1 MSGVWLLALVGL
13 PALVG
18 AGLLASALREDADAG
33 GPTGSGTTRAARERS
48 APVVALATAGL
59 AVVLA
64 AVVAVGRPVFAWS
77 FVPGGAFG
85 LGVDGLSAV
94 LLPVVTGVALLVLV
108 VAAAERIGPTAR
120 FHGLMLLFLAAVVV
134 TLTATTLPGLLLGWE
149 VMGAAS
155 WALIGLHWCDPERT
169 SAGLT
174 AFLTTR
180 TADLG
185 LYVAAGAAAAGAAA
199 SGAEVSLSLVD
210 LPGLPSPWREVAA
223 IGLVVAA
230 LGKAAQLP
238 FSFWLSRA
246 MLGPSPVSALLHS
259 AAMVA
264 MGGYLLLRVEPLL
277 AVTPWVATVT
287 AWVGALTA
295 LALGLVAM
303 AQRDLKQL
311 LAASTAAQLGFV
323 VLAAGVGDVA
333 GGSEHLVGH
342 AATKALLFLVAGLW
356 LAALGTKD
364 LDALAGVGRWW
375 RAVGALFTFAALTLA
390 GLPPLGLWVTKDHV
404 LAAAAARSAGL
415 YAVGLAAAVLSAGY
429 AAVAVR
435 AVWRG
440 PADLPVD
447 REGWDGEEQGSR
459 HVPASAIPAL
469 AVLAAGALLPVALL
483 VPRVAGTVEGLVGAG
498 VSTAPGAGEMALSA
512 GLSLVAFGLVLRR
525 VPRAVPGA
533 AGWWWLEP
541 VARALVVRPVEAT
554 ARVADRLDR
563 RLDTAIATAA
573 GAAVAV
579 AAAAGRFDL
588 GALDAGVHRVARAVR
603 SAGRTALRPQT
614 GLVHQYLGAA
624 LAVVALGAVLL
635 VMVRP

>member
-1 MSGVWLLALVGL
+1 MLGT
-13 PALVG
+13 
-18 AGLLASALREDADAG
+18 ALRKDAAARRA
-33 GPTGSGTTRAARERS
+33 TGSSTRVAARERS

-64 AVVAVGRPVFAWS
+64 VVVAVGRPAFGWS

-85 LGVDGLSAV
+85 LEVDALSAV
-94 LLPVVTGVALLVLV
+94 LLPVVTGVAFLVLV
-108 VAAAERIGPTAR
+108 VAAAERIVPTAR

-155 WALIGLHWCDPERT
+155 WALIGFHWRDPERT

-174 AFLTTR
+174 AFMTTR

-185 LYVAAGAAAAGAAA
+185 LYLAAGAAAAAAGAAR
-199 SGAEVSLSLVD
+199 SGGDVSLALVD
-210 LPGLPSPWREVAA
+210 LPGLPSPWRDVVA

-264 MGGYLLLRVEPLL
+264 MGGYLLLRVELLL
-277 AVTPWVATVT
+277 AVTPWVASLT

-295 LALGLVAM
+295 LALGVVAM

-323 VLAAGVGDVA
+323 VLAAGVGDIA

-356 LAALGTKD
+356 LSALGTKD
-364 LDALAGVGRWW
+364 LHALAGVGRWW
-375 RAVGALFTFAALTLA
+375 RPVGALFTFAALTLA

-404 LAAAAARSAGL
+404 LASAAERSTGL
-415 YAVGLAAAVLSAGY
+415 YVVGLAAAVLSAGY

-440 PADLPVD
+440 PAQRPDG
-447 REGWDGEEQGSR
+447 RAGWDSEEQGSR
-459 HVPASAIPAL
+459 HVPTSAVPAL
-469 AVLAAGALLPVALL
+469 AVLAVGALLPVALL
-483 VPRVAGTVEGLVGAG
+483 VPEVADAVDALLGVG
-498 VSTAPGAGEMALSA
+498 VTTAPGTGEIALSA

-533 AGWWWLEP
+533 AGWWWLAP
-541 VARALVVRPVEAT
+541 VARTLVVRPVEAT

-563 RLDTAIATAA
+563 RLDTAVAATAE
-573 GAAVAV
+573 AAVAV
-579 AAAAGRFDL
+579 AVAAGRFDL
-588 GALDAGVHRVARAVR
+588 TALDAGVHRLARGVR

-624 LAVVALGAVLL
+624 VAVVTLGAVLL